1 MNGKIGFLNIS
12 HPDYINE
19 MVTMQAQAAIDNI
32 TAAGFDVVCFKESV
46 TDFDSAVK
54 AGKYIASSDVAG
66 AIVFLSSW
74 VECDVLM
81 AAVREVENLPLCLQ
95 SFPMFLFRGSLES
108 TGSYVSYAMIKGV
121 FDRVGYSYKGVLGET
136 ESEEVRKQISDF
148 CFAASAAS
156 RLKRSRIG
164 LVGYTS
170 MSIYTGTF
178 DHIFMRSKIGPE
190 IKQIDSYTLI
200 NLAESMGLKAKQKVI
215 EEYQKVARIHEEV
228 SQEFLLKS
236 AGIYLA
242 LQELVKDDLDA
253 INVKCQYEFS
263 KEYKMVPC
271 VPLSLLAD
279 KGVVASCEG
288 DILNTVSMLILYY
301 LTGQTVT
308 YGDCMNHIGNVVKL
322 SSCGFLP
329 FSLGEKGTQLIRN
342 FMPHPGFTGI
352 QSSFTMPPGQVTV
365 MRLIEDLCDYHI
377 LCFTGT
383 GLKTELRQ
391 GYMPAIDVMLDGDVN
406 ELVKQYSGQHYAIC
420 YGNCADKIE
429 DLARILKI
437 KFVRI

>member
-19 MVTMQAQAAIDNI
+19 IVTTQAQAAIDNI
-32 TAAGFDVVCFKESV
+32 TAAGFEAVCFGEPV
-46 TDFDSAVK
+46 TNFDNAVK
-54 AGKYIASSDVAG
+54 AGKFIASNGVDGV
-66 AIVFLSSW
+66 IVFLSSW

-81 AAVREVENLPLCLQ
+81 AAVREPEHLPLCLQ
-95 SFPMFLFRGSLES
+95 SFPMLLYRGALES

-136 ESEEVRKQISDF
+136 ESEEVQRQISDF

-178 DHIFMRSKIGPE
+178 DHVFMRSKIGPE
-190 IKQIDSYTLI
+190 INQIDSYTLI
-200 NLAESMGLKAKQKVI
+200 NLAEEMSLAAKQEVI
-215 EEYQKVARIHEEV
+215 EEYKKVACIHEEV

-242 LQELVKDDLDA
+242 LRELTKDGMDA
-253 INVKCQYEFS
+253 VNVKCQYEFS

-279 KGVVASCEG
+279 KGIVTSCEG
-288 DILNTVSMLILYY
+288 DMLNTVSMLILHY
-301 LTGQTVT
+301 LTGQIIT
-308 YGDCMNHIGNVVKL
+308 YGDCMNHVENVVKL

-329 FSLGEKGTQLIRN
+329 FSLGQKGTQLIRN

-352 QSSFTMPPGQVTV
+352 QPSFTMPPGRVTV
-365 MRLIEDLCDYHI
+365 MRLIEDRCDYHI

-383 GLKTELRQ
+383 GLQTELRQ
-391 GYMPAIDVMLDGDVN
+391 DYMPALDILLDGEVT

-420 YGNCADKIE
+420 YGDCADKIE

-437 KFVRI
+437 KFIRI